1 MAWGFCLRQHAM
13 RRGEYRVRLDKYLAD
28 MGAGTRSQVKEAV
41 RKGRVSV
48 NGAAAKRPE
57 LQVTAADSI
66 LFDGKEISYT
76 AMEYYMLYKPAGV
89 LSATKDDR
97 TKTVLDLIDTRKR
110 KDLFPVGRLDKDTEG
125 LLLITNDGELAHRL
139 LSPRHHIP
147 KVYEVR
153 VDGRITEDMCR
164 QLREGIRIEEN
175 FTALPAEINVLQTG
189 KDESEAEL
197 TICEGK
203 FHQVKRMFA
212 ALGLTVTYLK
222 RLSMGSLTLDES
234 LGKGGYRPL
243 TEEELKKLQRTVLPD
258 SNREEHMLK
267 HTKAVIFDLDGTL
280 VDSMW
285 MWRKI
290 DEEYLDR
297 FSVPLPENLQRE
309 IEGMSFSE
317 TAHYFKEHF
326 PIPDSIDDIKRNW
339 NEMAWE
345 KYEKQVP
352 LKPGARTFLKQ
363 LREQGISLGIATS
376 NSRELVEMVTRVHGI
391 RDYFSAVITGCD
403 VGKGKP
409 NPEIYLKAAEEM
421 AVKPA
426 DCLVFEDIVQ
436 GILAGKNAG
445 MRVCAVE
452 DEYSM
457 FQKEQKQELADY
469 YICTYEEL
477 LKSSVEIPSG
487 ERMENSYEK

>member
-1 MAWGFCLRQHAM
+1 
-13 RRGEYRVRLDKYLAD
+13 
-28 MGAGTRSQVKEAV
+28 
-41 RKGRVSV
+41 
-48 NGAAAKRPE
+48 
-57 LQVTAADSI
+57 
-66 LFDGKEISYT
+66 
-76 AMEYYMLYKPAGV
+76 
-89 LSATKDDR
+89 
-97 TKTVLDLIDTRKR
+97 
-110 KDLFPVGRLDKDTEG
+110 
-125 LLLITNDGELAHRL
+125 
-139 LSPRHHIP
+139 
-147 KVYEVR
+147 
-153 VDGRITEDMCR
+153 
-164 QLREGIRIEEN
+164 
-175 FTALPAEINVLQTG
+175 
-189 KDESEAEL
+189 
-197 TICEGK
+197 
-203 FHQVKRMFA
+203 
-212 ALGLTVTYLK
+212 
-222 RLSMGSLTLDES
+222 
-234 LGKGGYRPL
+234 
-243 TEEELKKLQRTVLPD
+243 
-258 SNREEHMLK
+258 MLK

-290 DEEYLDR
+290 DEEYLGR

-317 TAHYFKEHF
+317 TAQYFKEHF
-326 PIPDSIDDIKRNW
+326 PIPDSIDVIKRDW

-352 LKPGARTFLKQ
+352 LKPGARSFLKQ

-421 AVKPA
+421 AVEPA

-457 FQKEQKQELADY
+457 LQKEQKQELADY
-469 YICTYEEL
+469 YIRTYEEL
-477 LKSSVEIPSG
+477 LKSSMEIPSNS
-487 ERMENSYEK
+487 RMENLYEK